1 MQISSERIIEGL
13 REVFPECSDM
23 MLSMETQLGELP
35 EWDSMAAVNWQTFL
49 LQQFEVDVPLEL
61 LADETSL
68 QELLAFLENPL
79 SSEAVNVSIP

>member
-1 MQISSERIIEGL
+1 
-13 REVFPECSDM
+13 M

-68 QELLAFLENPL
+68 QELLSFLENPP
-79 SSEAVNVSIP
+79 SSEAVH